1 MEDALTKA
9 KKAAGGAGSLADALG
24 NISPQ
29 AVSQWTK
36 VPANR
41 VLDVERISGV
51 SRHDLRPDIYG
62 PKPMD
67 AETAPLKSLPVR
79 KISSTPSSSTVADA
93 NALRRRAALTNELR
107 NTFEKSDFN
116 LLSPAVLQPAELFLD
131 RSGEDIRR
139 RLYVFTDPGGEE
151 LCLRPDLTI
160 PTCHHY
166 LETTGGQG
174 TARYCYAGPVYR
186 YQPGDSKKPNELIQA
201 GAELLG
207 STDIEAADAEIM
219 ALCVRAVEGAGC
231 KDFAV
236 EMGDLSLFE
245 ALVNALDMPAAW
257 RSRLKRHF
265 WRPDYFHEILD
276 EISGAKR
283 ITPLAM
289 SRGARLAAI
298 GKLDE
303 QQARALV
310 EETLELANIPVV
322 GGRSIAEIAE
332 RYYEQAINAAANPLS
347 RETAALINHFLA
359 LSVAPEEAAKA
370 IGDLAKSAGISLAKQ
385 IDALTRRFDLV
396 QKAGVDLGKA
406 RFSTSFGRKLEYYT
420 GFVFELQVA
429 SLGENSV
436 IAGGGRYDGLLQSLG
451 ASSRVPAIGCAVTVE
466 RLALALGG
474 RA

>member
-1 MEDALTKA
+1 MEDALTRA
-9 KKAAGGAGSLADALG
+9 KKLAGGAGGLADALG
-24 NISPQ
+24 NITPQ

-41 VLDVERISGV
+41 VLDVERITGV

-62 PKPMD
+62 PKPAD
-67 AETAPLKSLPVR
+67 AEAAPIRAPLTRRPAATSV
-79 KISSTPSSSTVADA
+79 STIADA
-93 NALRRRAALTNELR
+93 GVLRRRDALTGELR
-107 NTFEKSDFN
+107 SAFETSGFN
-116 LLSPAVLQPAELFLD
+116 LLSPAVLQPADLFLD

-139 RLYVFTDPGGEE
+139 RLYIFTDPGGDE

-166 LETTGGQG
+166 LEATGGQG

-186 YQPGDSKKPNELIQA
+186 YQAGDSKKPNEVMQA

-207 STDIEAADAEIM
+207 SEDTEAADAEIM
-219 ALCVRAVEGAGC
+219 ALCVKGVEASGF
-231 KDFAV
+231 KDFAI

-245 ALVNALDMPAAW
+245 ALINALDIPAGW

-265 WRPDYFHEILD
+265 WRPDYFHIILE
-276 EISGAKR
+276 EISGAKHAAS
-283 ITPLAM
+283 PAL
-289 SRGARLAAI
+289 SRVARLAAI

-310 EETLELANIPVV
+310 EETLELANISVV

-332 RYYEQAINAAANPLS
+332 RYYEQAVNAAADPLS
-347 RETAALINHFLA
+347 RETAALINHFLT
-359 LSVAPEEAAKA
+359 LSVPPSDAARSIA
-370 IGDLAKSAGISLAKQ
+370 DLANQAGISLDKQ
-385 IDALTRRFDLV
+385 IASLTRRFELLD
-396 QKAGVDLGKA
+396 KAGVDLSKA
-406 RFSTSFGRKLEYYT
+406 RFATSFGRKLEYYT

-429 SLGENSV
+429 SLGESSV

-451 ASSRVPAIGCAVTVE
+451 ASSRVPAVGCAVTVE
-466 RLALALGG
+466 RLMQALGG
-474 RA
+474 TQ

>member
-1 MEDALTKA
+1 MEEALTRA
-9 KKAAGGAGSLADALG
+9 KKLAGGAGGLADALG
-24 NISPQ
+24 NITPQ

-41 VLDVERISGV
+41 VLEVERITGV

-62 PKPMD
+62 PKSTDSEAP
-67 AETAPLKSLPVR
+67 ALKAPLIRRPA
-79 KISSTPSSSTVADA
+79 SSATAAIADA
-93 NALRRRAALTNELR
+93 AALRRRDALTGELR
-107 NTFEKSDFN
+107 SAFETSGFN
-116 LLSPAVLQPAELFLD
+116 LLSPAVLQPADLFLD

-139 RLYVFTDPGGEE
+139 RLYVFTDPGGDE

-186 YQPGDSKKPNELIQA
+186 YQAENSQKPNELMQT

-207 STDIEAADAEIM
+207 QTDIEAADAEIM
-219 ALCVRAVEGAGC
+219 ALCVKAVEAAGLSN
-231 KDFAV
+231 FTI

-245 ALVNALDMPAAW
+245 ALVNALDIPAGW

-265 WRPDYFHEILD
+265 WRPDYFQDMLE
-276 EISGAKR
+276 EMSGAQR
-283 ITPLAM
+283 ATPLAV
-289 SRGARLAAI
+289 SRVARLAAI

-310 EETLELANIPVV
+310 EETLELANISVV

-332 RYYEQAINAAANPLS
+332 RYYEQAVSAAADPLS

-359 LSVAPEEAAKA
+359 LNVAPQDAAKTIA
-370 IGDLAKSAGISLAKQ
+370 ELAKEAGITLAVQ
-385 IDALTRRFDLV
+385 IEALNRRFDLL
-396 QKAGVDLGKA
+396 QAAGVDLSKA
-406 RFSTSFGRKLEYYT
+406 RFATSFGRKLEYYT

-429 SLGENSV
+429 SLGESSV

-451 ASSRVPAIGCAVTVE
+451 APGRVPAVGCAVTVE
-466 RLALALGG
+466 RLVQALGG
-474 RA
+474 RP